1 MTMKKLTISA
11 LVASTLLITA
21 CGDSQDA
28 AGTSAIVGTAEE
40 VAQLT
45 QKYHDEMGAMTDSV
59 VEVMETTPGVQKIVS
74 PEGHVVGT
82 SDDIA
87 AKTAHYHKMMEEMMA
102 EHASATGVHGIV
114 SPQGHVVGTAEDI
127 AAKASQYH
135 KMMESLAN

>member
-1 MTMKKLTISA
+1 MKKLTISA

-28 AGTSAIVGTAEE
+28 AETAVVGTAEE
-40 VAQLT
+40 VSQLT
-45 QKYHDEMGAMTDSV
+45 QKYHDEMGAMADSV

-87 AKTAHYHKMMEEMMA
+87 AKTAHYHKMMEEMAA
-102 EHASATGVHGIV
+102 EHTSATGVHSIV
-114 SPQGHVVGTAEDI
+114 SPEGHIVGTAEDI
-127 AAKASQYH
+127 AAKAAQYH
-135 KMMESLAN
+135 KAMESLGN